1 MKGWSADM
9 VFSSLTFLFRFLPL
23 ALLAYFVAPRS
34 CRNGVLLVASLFF
47 YAWGEPRYLPIML
60 LSIAVD
66 FLASNGIARFGERPG
81 VKRLFLGFS
90 LAANL
95 GLLAGFKYAN
105 FILENL
111 AGIMGFAFGPLEITL
126 PLGISFFTFQTMS
139 YTIDVYRG
147 TVVAEKNVIRFGAYV
162 SLFPQLVAGPIVRYA
177 DIAEGLRTHRPDPQQ
192 ISLGIRQFVQGLAAK
207 VLLANPLGMLW
218 EDVRQRGFSEA
229 SMPMAWLAILA
240 FALQIYFDFSGY
252 SRMAI
257 GLGNLFGLTFP
268 ENFSHPYAARSI
280 TEFWRRWHM
289 TLGQW
294 FRSYVYFPLGG
305 NRCGPLRQV
314 LNLLVVWLLTGLW
327 HGASW
332 NFVLWGLW
340 FGLFLA
346 LEKFVIRFWLERH
359 AVGAHA
365 YTLLVVLLGWVLFA
379 IPSLPDVGVYLQR
392 LFSLEIGTDAVYALH
407 NHGVLLLGMFLSLPL
422 SVWGQRLR
430 RIGRLVVSPERQTRF
445 HGDRLTTW
453 GRQGLRVGAGMTHL
467 GLFLLSVAYLVDA
480 GFNPFLYFRF

>member
-1 MKGWSADM
+1 M
-9 VFSSLTFLFRFLPL
+9 VFSSLTFLFRFLPF

-34 CRNGVLLVASLFF
+34 WRNGVLLVASLFF

-60 LSIAVD
+60 LSIGVD
-66 FLASNGIARFGERPG
+66 FLASNGIARFWDRPG

-111 AGIMGFAFGPLEITL
+111 AGIMGFAFIPLEITL

-147 TVVAEKNVIRFGAYV
+147 TVVAEKNLIRFGAYV

-218 EDVRQRGFSEA
+218 EDVRQRGFAEA
-229 SMPMAWLAILA
+229 SMPMAWLGILA

-268 ENFSHPYAARSI
+268 ENFNHPYAARSI

-294 FRSYVYFPLGG
+294 FRSYVYIPLGG
-305 NRCGPLRQV
+305 NRRGAMRQV
-314 LNLLVVWLLTGLW
+314 VNLLVVWFLTGLW

-346 LEKFVIRFWLERH
+346 LEKFVLRSWLERH
-359 AVGAHA
+359 AVGAHT

-379 IPSLPDVGVYLQR
+379 IPSLADVGVYLQR
-392 LFSLEIGTDAVYALH
+392 LFSFENGTDAVYALR
-407 NHGVLLLGMFLSLPL
+407 NHGVRLLLGILLSLPL
-422 SVWGQRLR
+422 SSLGAAVQQMANRWVSSLR
-430 RIGRLVVSPERQTRF
+430 QARHHRS
-445 HGDRLTTW
+445 RLTAW
-453 GRQGLRVGAGMTHL
+453 GRNGLRMGFWLAHL

>member
-1 MKGWSADM
+1 M
-9 VFSSLTFLFRFLPL
+9 VFSSLTFLFRFLPF
-23 ALLAYFVAPRS
+23 ALLAYFAAPRS
-34 CRNGVLLVASLFF
+34 WRNGVLLVASLFF

-66 FLASNGIARFGERPG
+66 FLASNGIARFGDRPG
-81 VKRLFLGFS
+81 MKRLFLGFS

-111 AGIMGFAFGPLEITL
+111 AGIMGFAFIPLEITL

-147 TVVAEKNVIRFGAYV
+147 TVMAEKNLIRFGAYV

-218 EDVRQRGFSEA
+218 EDVRQRGFAEA

-268 ENFSHPYAARSI
+268 ENFNHPYAARSI

-294 FRSYVYFPLGG
+294 FRSYVYIPLGG
-305 NRCGPLRQV
+305 NRRGPLRQV
-314 LNLLVVWLLTGLW
+314 VNLLVVWFLTGLW

-340 FGLFLA
+340 FGLLLA
-346 LEKFVIRFWLERH
+346 LEKFVLSAWLERH
-359 AVGAHA
+359 AVGAHT

-379 IPSLPDVGVYLQR
+379 IPSLPEVGVYLQR
-392 LFSLEIGTDAVYALH
+392 LFSFEIGTDAVYALR
-407 NHGVLLLGMFLSLPL
+407 NHGVLLLLGLFLSLPL
-422 SVWGQRLR
+422 SAWGQLLR
-430 RIGRLVVSPERQTRF
+430 RIGRGVISPEQQMRF
-445 HGDRLTTW
+445 HGGQLTTW
-453 GRQGLRVGAGMTHL
+453 GRQGLWVGAGMAHL

>member
-1 MKGWSADM
+1 M

-23 ALLAYFVAPRS
+23 VLVAYFVAPRS
-34 CRNGVLLVASLFF
+34 WRNGVLLVASLLF
-47 YAWGEPRYLPIML
+47 YAWGEPRYLPVML
-60 LSIAVD
+60 LSIGVD
-66 FLASNGIARFGERPG
+66 FLASNGIARFWERPG
-81 VKRLFLGFS
+81 MKKLFLGFS
-90 LAANL
+90 LVANL
-95 GLLAGFKYAN
+95 GLLLGFKYVN

-111 AGIMGFAFGPLEITL
+111 ARLTGDAFAPLDIAL

-147 TVVAEKNVIRFGAYV
+147 TTEAERNLIRFGAYV

-177 DIAEGLRTHRPDPQQ
+177 DIAEGLRSHRPDPQQ
-192 ISLGIRQFVQGLAAK
+192 ISLGIRQFIQGLAAK

-229 SMPMAWLAILA
+229 SMPMAWLGILA

-257 GLGNLFGLTFP
+257 GLGNLFGLSFP
-268 ENFSHPYAARSI
+268 ENFNHPYASRSV

-294 FRSYVYFPLGG
+294 FRSYVYIPLGG
-305 NRCGPLRQV
+305 NRRGPLRQL
-314 LNLLVVWLLTGLW
+314 LNLLVVWFLTGLW

-340 FGLFLA
+340 FGVFLA
-346 LEKFVIRFWLERH
+346 IEKFVLRSWLENH
-359 AVGAHA
+359 AVGSHA
-365 YTLLVVLLGWVLFA
+365 YTILVVLLGWVLFA
-379 IPSLPDVGVYLQR
+379 IPSLADVGMYLQR
-392 LFSLEIGTDAVYALH
+392 LFSFRLGTDALYALR
-407 NHGVLLLGMFLSLPL
+407 NHGVLLLLGVFLSLPP
-422 SVWGQRLR
+422 SVFGHAFQ
-430 RIGRLVVSPERQTRF
+430 RIGCRLFSSLRQTGR
-445 HGDRLTTW
+445 HSTRLAQW
-453 GRQGLRVGAGMTHL
+453 RRNGVLAGAGIAHL